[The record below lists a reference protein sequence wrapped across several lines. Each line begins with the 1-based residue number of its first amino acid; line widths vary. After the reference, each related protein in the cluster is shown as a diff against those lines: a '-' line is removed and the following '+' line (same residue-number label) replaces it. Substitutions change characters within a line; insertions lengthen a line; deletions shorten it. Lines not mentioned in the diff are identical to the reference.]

1 MPRRRTPRADL
12 AGFRE
17 ALRDVVRQLSFRTSV
32 DSLKKR
38 GVQQVSV
45 LGLDRITALIEAAVH
60 KSLKAQLIGIERE
73 AVADATKA
81 EFLRLLRTNEDL
93 QRQKTASEQQ
103 RERAEEEV
111 DQLRRELL
119 QQQQALARRLAPE
132 AEGRQYAAQ
141 DAAIAARV
149 AEAVRES
156 AAAEGPGLEQRL
168 IEIVMDVIAEER
180 RAAEAARAAVRD
192 REVDQLQRR
201 IRKLT
206 ENLTATEQRL
216 RQFAAADAVDPG
228 ISSIYRTVQGIDPG
242 DAQVGRKKEL
252 MTEIF
257 RANLQLQ
264 KKHGS
269 SRGTARE
276 PG

>member
-1 MPRRRTPRADL
+1 M

-17 ALRDVVRQLSFRTSV
+17 TLRDAVRQLSFRTSV

-60 KSLKAQLIGIERE
+60 KSLKAQLVGIERE

-111 DQLRRELL
+111 DQLRRELQ
-119 QQQQALARRLAPE
+119 QQQQALARRLAPD
-132 AEGRQYAAQ
+132 AEGPRYAAQ

-149 AEAVRES
+149 AEAVREAGGAGS
-156 AAAEGPGLEQRL
+156 ETALEQRL
-168 IEIVMDVIAEER
+168 IAVVMDVIAEER

-192 REVDQLQRR
+192 REVEQLQRR
-201 IRKLT
+201 IQKLT
-206 ENLTATEQRL
+206 ENLAATEQRL
-216 RQFAAADAVDPG
+216 RQLAAAEAVDPG

-252 MTEIF
+252 MAEIF

-264 KKHGS
+264 KKDG
-269 SRGTARE
+269 RGR
-276 PG
+276 